1 MLTSNDIIQSL
12 SEKKSYLREHFY
24 CTEIGLFGSF
34 ARNEQT
40 DLSDIDI
47 LVVFEPG
54 TRNLYNIELELKE
67 YLKKCFNREVDICS
81 KKWIR
86 PIFKP
91 IVLKDAIYAE

>member
-1 MLTSNDIIQSL
+1 MLSSNGRIRSL
-12 SEKKSYLREHFY
+12 SEKKSYLMDHFY

-54 TRNLYNIELELKE
+54 TPNLYNIELELKD

-91 IVLKDAIYAE
+91 IVLNEAIYAE

>member
-1 MLTSNDIIQSL
+1 MLSSSEIIQSL
-12 SEKKSYLREHFY
+12 IEKKAYLRDHFY

-40 DLSDIDI
+40 DKSDIDI

-54 TRNLYNIELELKE
+54 TPNLYKVELELKE
-67 YLKKCFNREVDICS
+67 YLKKCFNREIDICS

-91 IVLKDAIYAE
+91 LVLEETIYA

>member
-1 MLTSNDIIQSL
+1 MLTSNDIIHAL
-12 SEKKSYLREHFY
+12 SEKKSYLRDHFY

-40 DLSDIDI
+40 ELSDIDI
-47 LVVFEPG
+47 LVVFAPG
-54 TRNLYNIELELKE
+54 APNLYNVELELKE

-86 PIFKP
+86 SIFKP
-91 IVLKDAIYAE
+91 IVLKEAIYAE

>member
-1 MLTSNDIIQSL
+1 MLTANDIIQSL
-12 SEKKSYLREHFY
+12 SEKRFYLRDHFH

-40 DLSDIDI
+40 DQSDIDI

-54 TRNLYNIELELKE
+54 TPNLYNVELELKE
-67 YLKKCFNREVDICS
+67 YLKECFNREIDICS

-86 PIFKP
+86 PLFKP
-91 IVLKDAIYAE
+91 IVLNEAIYAK